1 MAELRKVG
9 VLSVM
14 KISFVVNLIV
24 GFLAALVMT
33 VFTMVLTPLSG
44 MAGAGRPSMMWGPIA
59 IVAIPLIYGIVGC
72 LMVGLAALVYNI
84 LAARLGGIQVMIL
97 FPVRGNERV

>member
-1 MAELRKVG
+1 MAELRKIG

-14 KISFVVNLIV
+14 KISFVLNLVI
-24 GFLAALVMT
+24 GFVAALVMV
-33 VFTMVLTPLSG
+33 VFTMVLSPLSG

-59 IVAIPLIYGIVGC
+59 IVAVPLIYGIVGA
-72 LMVGLAALVYNI
+72 LMAGLAVLVYNL

-97 FPVRGNERV
+97 FPVRTDR